1 MILIDALYINN
12 GGGKVLLDYLISSL
26 ENQNKKVFYLLDKRV
41 ENCIPKI
48 SNKNKVLFL
57 KASLYARRNFY
68 ITHRTH
74 FSTVLCFGNLP
85 PNIKLTAKIYTYFH
99 QPLYITIPSELKII
113 NKLILTIKVFILKKL
128 IKNTD
133 YWIVQSN
140 FMKKQLAGKFSLKN
154 ENILVLPFYPPLDS
168 DVNQNR
174 IKDQFI
180 YISNAPKHK
189 NHEYLIEAFSDFY
202 QEFKKGKLILTVSNK
217 FPSLVNKI
225 NEKAKIGIPI
235 YNIGFV
241 NRSQLSQWLKSSEYL
256 IYPSLAESFGLG
268 LIEGI
273 ENGCKIIGAD
283 LPYTYEVCDPSI
295 IFNPKEQESI
305 YNALVI
311 SLENNT
317 KDSIPKISNKIN
329 QLMNL
334 LK

>member
-1 MILIDALYINN
+1 
-12 GGGKVLLDYLISSL
+12 
-26 ENQNKKVFYLLDKRV
+26 
-41 ENCIPKI
+41 
-48 SNKNKVLFL
+48 
-57 KASLYARRNFY
+57 
-68 ITHRTH
+68 
-74 FSTVLCFGNLP
+74 
-85 PNIKLTAKIYTYFH
+85 
-99 QPLYITIPSELKII
+99 
-113 NKLILTIKVFILKKL
+113 
-128 IKNTD
+128 
-133 YWIVQSN
+133 
-140 FMKKQLAGKFSLKN
+140 MKKPRLVYLFI
-154 ENILVLPFYPPLDS
+154 ILV
-168 DVNQNR
+168 
-174 IKDQFI
+174 
-180 YISNAPKHK
+180 
-189 NHEYLIEAFSDFY
+189 
-202 QEFKKGKLILTVSNK
+202 
-217 FPSLVNKI
+217 
-225 NEKAKIGIPI
+225 
-235 YNIGFV
+235 FV